1 MKLSTKARYA
11 TRAMV
16 ELAGHS
22 EGGLVLLRD
31 VSQRTEISEGYL
43 EQLLMPL
50 KAAGLVRTAR
60 GAHGGFALGRHPS
73 EITVSD
79 IITVVE
85 GSTAPA
91 ECVDDGT
98 ICSRSGFCRTRDV
111 WAKLKEATDGVLGSS
126 VGCGGACAQRLRR

>member
-1 MKLSTKARYA
+1 MLD
-11 TRAMV
+11 
-16 ELAGHS
+16 LAGHS

-43 EQLLMPL
+43 VQLLMPL
-50 KAAGLVRTAR
+50 RAAGLVRTAR

-73 EITVSD
+73 EITISD

-91 ECVDDGT
+91 ECVDDAT
-98 ICSRSGFCRTRDV
+98 ICSRSRLCRTRDV
-111 WAKLKEATDGVLGSS
+111 WAKLKEATDGVLGSITLQDLLECKEIELKE
-126 VGCGGACAQRLRR
+126 VRDNAAVD